1 MIDGTD
7 TKLKYYI
14 LTYARENTFPALSNP
29 ASFATGLQIDGY
41 YKKDE
46 TDVYSKKSY
55 VYYIRHADPNNSNSN
70 SLAMKYGI
78 VRNNVYRVS
87 IERVTSLGVIMI
99 EAQDW
104 ITVELPD
111 IQM

>member
-1 MIDGTD
+1 M
-7 TKLKYYI
+7 
-14 LTYARENTFPALSNP
+14 
-29 ASFATGLQIDGY
+29 
-41 YKKDE
+41 
-46 TDVYSKKSY
+46 
-55 VYYIRHADPNNSNSN
+55 RHADPNNSNSN